1 MKQNER
7 LLVYAVTGFLAI
19 ILLVAVLFGP
29 SGRDAAAKGDSGTKG
44 TIGGAGPVDG
54 VPGLGDLL
62 GAAKPNQG
70 ADKNEPAKVAKDAA
84 PPTSLPAGQPA
95 NGPTPLP
102 GQIAPQQP
110 LVANE
115 RPLVA
120 MDLVAQKV
128 GAYRRDRTVRLVRAR
143 AGDSW
148 DTLVRRWCG
157 ARDPFL
163 EEAKSLNEDVNVL
176 RVGQEVCVPWVDDEV
191 VLAAFEASQ
200 PKTLVP
206 TGNLVPTGPDRSA
219 PPAGSPIADATNPSV
234 VKPTFAEPGGARSAT
249 AKDARAVG
257 ATSEYVVKSGDA
269 LWKIAE
275 RTYGKQNAK
284 RMVAEIQAAN
294 PGLGETLRVGQKIVL
309 PKP

>member
-19 ILLVAVLFGP
+19 VLLVAVLFGP
-29 SGRDAAAKGDSGTKG
+29 SGRDAAARSDSGTKG
-44 TIGGAGPVDG
+44 TIGGAGPVAG

-62 GAAKPNQG
+62 SGPASGKG
-70 ADKNEPAKVAKDAA
+70 ADKTEPTKVAKDTA
-84 PPTSLPAGQPA
+84 PPTTQPVNPPATGL
-95 NGPTPLP
+95 TPLP
-102 GQIAPQQP
+102 GQIAAQQP

-120 MDLVAQKV
+120 MDIVAQKV

-206 TGNLVPTGPDRSA
+206 TGADLGAASTGTPV
-219 PPAGSPIADATNPSV
+219 ADAAGPSM
-234 VKPTFAEPGGARSAT
+234 VKPTFAEPGSART
-249 AKDARAVG
+249 GVAKDTRTVG
-257 ATSEYVVKSGDA
+257 ATTEYVVKSGDA

-284 RMVAEIQAAN
+284 RMVGEIQAAN

>member
-44 TIGGAGPVDG
+44 TIGSAGPVDG

-62 GAAKPNQG
+62 GGGPSNGSPSNKG
-70 ADKNEPAKVAKDAA
+70 ADKTDPTKVAKDAP
-84 PPTSLPAGQPA
+84 PPTSLPASLPA
-95 NGPTPLP
+95 NGPTQLP

-206 TGNLVPTGPDRSA
+206 TGPDRSA
-219 PPAGSPIADATNPSV
+219 TSTGADAANPTV
-234 VKPTFAEPGGARSAT
+234 AKPSFAEPGAARSDT
-249 AKDARAVG
+249 KEARTVG
-257 ATSEYVVKSGDA
+257 ATTEYVVKSGDA

-284 RMVAEIQAAN
+284 RMVAEIQSAN